1 MNDNKRT
8 STDWRESVNRLID
21 EAGLKNVLAVIA
33 ESASLQGWQAAARLM
48 RLAAE
53 KIPSDDE
60 EWEFMLVGRWNDND
74 AVLYHR
80 ALDRYELWTVAE
92 DGTLT
97 LDVPNDG
104 RSYRFV
110 REVTKFEIDD
120 EDVIGSDRIQ

>member
-8 STDWRESVNRLID
+8 STDWRESVNHLID
-21 EAGLKNVLAVIA
+21 EAGLKSVLAVIA
-33 ESASLQGWQAAARLM
+33 ESASLQGWQAAARLI

-60 EWEFMLVGRWNDND
+60 GEFTLVGRWNDND
-74 AVLYHR
+74 AVLYRR
-80 ALDRYELWTVAE
+80 AADRYELWTVAE

-110 REVTKFEIDD
+110 REVTEFEIDD
-120 EDVIGSDRIQ
+120 EDVIGNDRIH